1 MPASYREAF
10 DGMSARQHAAIVARR
25 GSQVAHVEIWKRE
38 PRERAILCVVA
49 EDRPGLLSLISA
61 SLAAQN
67 LDVITAQAY
76 TRTPEGTA
84 QAEAVDLL
92 LVHHDTAPPKPVSAA
107 DVARVAETLE
117 GLLGGDVTLEEVL
130 QHARRTGSVPAG
142 ASTRVTF
149 DQGASSS
156 DLAVLAVETFDRPGL
171 LLTITLALFRAQ
183 VQIVASDAR
192 TENGR
197 VVDRFTL
204 AELDGAPVLPYRR
217 GAVQTAVLTAID
229 AIVGRRHHGG

>member
-10 DGMSARQHAAIVARR
+10 DGMSVGQHAAIVARR

-38 PRERAILCVVA
+38 PRASAILCIVA

-61 SLAAQN
+61 SLAAQR

-76 TRTPEGTA
+76 TRMPERA
-84 QAEAVDLL
+84 AYAEAVDFL
-92 LVHHDTAPPKPVSAA
+92 LVHHDTAPPEPVSSA
-107 DVARVAETLE
+107 DVARIAETLR
-117 GLLGGDVTLEEVL
+117 GLLGGDVTLEQVL
-130 QHARRTGSVPAG
+130 QHARQAGSVPAG

-149 DQGASSS
+149 EQGASSS
-156 DLAVLAVETFDRPGL
+156 DLAVLSVETFDRPGL

-183 VQIVASDAR
+183 VQIVASDAK

-197 VVDRFTL
+197 VVDRFML
-204 AELDGAPVLPYRR
+204 AELDGAPVLPHRR
-217 GAVQTAVLTAID
+217 GAVQTAVLAAID
-229 AIVGRRHHGG
+229 AIVGRRQQGG

>member
-1 MPASYREAF
+1 MPASYRAAF
-10 DGMSARQHAAIVARR
+10 DGISAGQHAAIVDRR

-38 PRERAILCVVA
+38 PHERAILCVVA

-61 SLAAQN
+61 SLAAQR

-76 TRTPEGTA
+76 TRMPERA
-84 QAEAVDLL
+84 AYAEAVDFL
-92 LVHHDTAPPKPVSAA
+92 LVHHDTAPPEPVSSA
-107 DVARVAETLE
+107 DVARIAETLK
-117 GLLGGDVTLEEVL
+117 GLLGGDVTLEQVL
-130 QHARRTGSVPAG
+130 QHARQAGSVPAG

-149 DQGASSS
+149 EQGASSS
-156 DLAVLAVETFDRPGL
+156 DLAVLSVETFDRPGL

-183 VQIVASDAR
+183 VQIVASDAK

-204 AELDGAPVLPYRR
+204 AELDGAPVLPHRR
-217 GAVQTAVLTAID
+217 GAVQTAVLAAID
-229 AIVGRRHHGG
+229 AIVGRRQQGG